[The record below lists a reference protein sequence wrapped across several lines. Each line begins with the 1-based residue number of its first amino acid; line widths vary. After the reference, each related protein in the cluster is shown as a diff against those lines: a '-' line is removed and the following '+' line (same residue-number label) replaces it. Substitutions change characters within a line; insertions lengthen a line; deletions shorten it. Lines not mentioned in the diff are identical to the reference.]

1 MSSLSASAPNYLGD
15 QKSTF
20 FETWQFPMALKAEL
34 KAASFEVVALGGHYR
49 SGRPKYGVLFHD
61 AKKNIIA
68 QREAMQL
75 TAKSTGRTYF
85 VCRSASER
93 QQQPA
98 AVRQATA
105 EERERFLG
113 EQPRPAAARVRP
125 AQQAPTLEDLLGE

>member
-15 QKSTF
+15 QKNDF
-20 FETWQFPMALKAEL
+20 FETWAFPMALKAEL

-93 QQQPA
+93 PQRAPQ
-98 AVRQATA
+98 VRQATA
-105 EERERFLG
+105 EECERFLG
-113 EQPRPAAARVRP
+113 EQPRPAAPVRQ
-125 AQQAPTLEDLLGE
+125 AQQAQPTLEDLLGE

>member
-1 MSSLSASAPNYLGD
+1 MSTLSASAPQYLGE

-20 FETWQFPMALKAEL
+20 FDEWAFPMVMKAEL
-34 KAASFEVVALGGHYR
+34 KAASFEIVALGGLYK
-49 SGRPKYGVLFHD
+49 SGRPKYGVLFCD

-75 TAKSTGRTYF
+75 TAKSTGQAYF

-93 QQQPA
+93 QQPA

-113 EQPRPAAARVRP
+113 EQPRPAAARVRQ
-125 AQQAPTLEDLLGE
+125 AQQAQPTLEDLLGE